1 MQVRVLGAAAG
12 GGFPQWNCHCTN
24 CRRLRLGTLK
34 GKARS
39 QAQVAV
45 SSDGGVW
52 HLLNSSPDLRQQIE
66 SCSFLWP
73 AEGLRHSPIHSVILT
88 SAEIDAVIG
97 LLSLREFQPFTVYS
111 TRAVQEILL
120 RENSLF
126 HALHRLPDQVRWSA
140 FCPENVFELDALLSV
155 HVIPLEGGYPTSVN
169 GKRPPEEAVVSL
181 AIEQDGR
188 RLLFL
193 PGVGTITQNLLEWM
207 EKSDVLLFDGTFWS
221 DDELIRIQPGAR
233 TARQMGHVPMS
244 GPGGSLEALAH
255 LDRPRK
261 IFMHIN
267 NTNPVLDEESA
278 EYRAVRD
285 AGWELA
291 FDGMELEV

>member
-12 GGFPQWNCHCTN
+12 GGFPQWNCHCNN
-24 CRRLRLGTLK
+24 CRRLRLGTLQ

-45 SSDGGVW
+45 SSDGRTW
-52 HLLNSSPDLRQQIE
+52 HLLNASPDLRQQIE
-66 SCSFLWP
+66 LCPSLWP
-73 AEGLRHSPIHSVILT
+73 AQGVRHSPIRSVVLT
-88 SAEIDAVIG
+88 SAEIDAVAG
-97 LLSLREFQPFTVYS
+97 LLSLREFQTFTVHS
-111 TRAVQEILL
+111 TRAVQEILR

-126 HALHRLPDQVRWSA
+126 QALHRLPDQVRWSV
-140 FCPENVFELDALLSV
+140 FCPGTICELDAALRV
-155 HVIPLEGGYPTSVN
+155 HVIPLEGGYPTYV
-169 GKRPPEEAVVSL
+169 GPGRPPEEAVVGL
-181 AIEQDGR
+181 AIEQEDR

-193 PGVGTITQNLLEWM
+193 PGVGTITENLLEWM
-207 EKSDVLLFDGTFWS
+207 KKSDVLLFDGTFWS
-221 DDELIRIQPGAR
+221 DDELIRVQQGAP

-244 GPGGSLEALAH
+244 GARGSLESLAH

-278 EYRAVRD
+278 EHREMRD
-285 AGWELA
+285 AGWQLA
-291 FDGMELEV
+291 FDGMELEI

>member
-12 GGFPQWNCHCTN
+12 GGFPQWNCHCNN

-34 GKARS
+34 GTARS

-45 SSDGGVW
+45 SSDGDGW
-52 HLLNSSPDLRQQIE
+52 HLLNASPDLRQQIE
-66 SCSFLWP
+66 GSPCLWP
-73 AEGLRHSPIHSVILT
+73 AEGARHSPIRSVVLT
-88 SAEIDAVIG
+88 SAEIDAVAG
-97 LLSLREFQPFTVYS
+97 LLSLREFQSFAVYS

-126 HALHRLPDQVRWSA
+126 HALHRLADQVRWCA
-140 FCPENVFELDALLSV
+140 FCPGNIFELDAQLRV
-155 HVIPLEGGYPTSVN
+155 EAIPLHGGYPTFV
-169 GKRPPEEAVVSL
+169 GGGHPVEEAVVGL
-181 AIEQDGR
+181 AMEAGGR
-188 RLLFL
+188 RLLYL
-193 PGVGTITQNLLEWM
+193 PGVGEITENLLEWM

-221 DDELIRIQPGAR
+221 DDELIRVQQGAR

-244 GPGGSLEALAH
+244 GACGSLEALAN
-255 LDRPRK
+255 LKRPKK

-278 EYRAVRD
+278 EHRAVID
-285 AGWELA
+285 GGWELA
-291 FDGMELEV
+291 YDGMEFEL